1 MIRFAIFMGYL
12 VSMTVLFACDGAEKA
27 KGPVI
32 QPKKEATWVRTEK
45 VQTTKEEVFSGA
57 KEILAEIPLNTSLV
71 AKITAKKSDSV
82 VTIDKVSCLDRLGS
96 LDLRRT
102 LVQKHGG
109 MWGAFERN
117 VGSKPYSFHACVICV
132 KLQQECL

>member
-57 KEILAEIPLNTSLV
+57 KKFWQRFPLILL
-71 AKITAKKSDSV
+71 
-82 VTIDKVSCLDRLGS
+82 
-96 LDLRRT
+96 
-102 LVQKHGG
+102 
-109 MWGAFERN
+109 
-117 VGSKPYSFHACVICV
+117 
-132 KLQQECL
+132 

>member
-1 MIRFAIFMGYL
+1 MIRSAIFTSYL
-12 VSMTVLFACDGAEKA
+12 MSMTVLFACDGAEEA

-32 QPKKEATWVRTEK
+32 QPKKEATWVRTEE

-71 AKITAKKSDSV
+71 AKLTAQKSDSG

-109 MWGAFERN
+109 MWGAFER
-117 VGSKPYSFHACVICV
+117 S
-132 KLQQECL
+132 E